1 MKLDT
6 KSLIAGILVSL
17 LAAACS
23 SESGDESKSGKK
35 QQATS
40 DITFYFGARVI
51 PGDGSPVIEDATF
64 IVSNGKFTAVGK
76 KGEVTP
82 PKGSGRIDLTGRTL
96 TPVFFNLQA
105 QPGLSNGP
113 SYGPKNYG
121 RESVIADLDRYAYY
135 GIMGVL
141 TGGTDDGDLAMQI
154 RDEQRQG
161 KVNGARL
168 YTSGRGIVARGGG
181 PAGLGNI
188 PISVATAGDARKAV
202 SELAEKKVDAIKLW
216 IDDDNGK
223 GAKLK
228 SDVYGAAIDEAHKR
242 NLKIVAEVFELA
254 DAKDLVKA
262 GIDGF
267 VSSIRD
273 RDVDDQLVAAMK
285 EKNVFLAPALTTA
298 EAKFEYAD
306 KPSWLGEQTMRE
318 VYPAQ
323 LSAYLADQVTMNKFK
338 RNPELGAL
346 RQQYATAMKNLKKM
360 ADGGVRIVLG
370 TNSGSPDT
378 YPGYFELREMI
389 SMVEAG
395 MQPMDVIKAATS
407 VPAAFLGD
415 NDHGVI
421 AVGKVA
427 DFLAMPNSPLD
438 KMTNIKDVGSLYSKG
453 AEVERSSMIQNI
465 KIDVPKITERDRAAD
480 AAAEAEAARLAQ
492 EAKLPHYG
500 KFVLGPAATVR
511 SMAVPTPKGSKA
523 EIKAGPPDRITV
535 AMRASAADLREFYSK
550 ALPAY
555 KWSAAGNCWQRQHPA
570 SNKAE
575 TLCVEP
581 ANNSAVIQITEK

>member
-1 MKLDT
+1 MKRYT
-6 KSLIAGILVSL
+6 KSLLAGMLVSF
-17 LAAACS
+17 LAGCS
-23 SESGDESKSGKK
+23 SESGSESKSDKK

-64 IVSNGKFTAVGK
+64 IVSNGKFTALGK

-135 GIMGVL
+135 GIRGVL

-168 YTSGRGIVARGGG
+168 YTAGRGIVARGGG

-202 SELAEKKVDAIKLW
+202 SELAENKVDAIKLW

-228 SDVYGAAIDEAHKR
+228 SDIYGAAIDEAHKR

-285 EKNVFLAPALTTA
+285 EKNVF
-298 EAKFEYAD
+298 
-306 KPSWLGEQTMRE
+306 
-318 VYPAQ
+318 PAQ

-389 SMVEAG
+389 SM
-395 MQPMDVIKAATS
+395 
-407 VPAAFLGD
+407 
-415 NDHGVI
+415 
-421 AVGKVA
+421 
-427 DFLAMPNSPLD
+427 
-438 KMTNIKDVGSLYSKG
+438 
-453 AEVERSSMIQNI
+453 
-465 KIDVPKITERDRAAD
+465 
-480 AAAEAEAARLAQ
+480 
-492 EAKLPHYG
+492 
-500 KFVLGPAATVR
+500 
-511 SMAVPTPKGSKA
+511 
-523 EIKAGPPDRITV
+523 
-535 AMRASAADLREFYSK
+535 
-550 ALPAY
+550 
-555 KWSAAGNCWQRQHPA
+555 
-570 SNKAE
+570 
-575 TLCVEP
+575 
-581 ANNSAVIQITEK
+581 

>member
-1 MKLDT
+1 
-6 KSLIAGILVSL
+6 
-17 LAAACS
+17 
-23 SESGDESKSGKK
+23 
-35 QQATS
+35 
-40 DITFYFGARVI
+40 
-51 PGDGSPVIEDATF
+51 
-64 IVSNGKFTAVGK
+64 
-76 KGEVTP
+76 
-82 PKGSGRIDLTGRTL
+82 KGSGRIDLTGRTL

-121 RESVIADLDRYAYY
+121 HESVIADLDRYAYY
-135 GIMGVL
+135 GIMSVL

-202 SELAEKKVDAIKLW
+202 SELAAKKVDAIKLW

-228 SDVYGAAIDEAHKR
+228 SDIYGAAIDEAHKR

-262 GIDGF
+262 GIDGL

-273 RDVDDQLVAAMK
+273 RDVDNQLVSAMK

-323 LSAYLADQVTMNKFK
+323 LSAYLSDQVTMNKFK

-346 RQQYATAMKNLKKM
+346 RQQYATAVKNLKKLS
-360 ADGGVRIVLG
+360 DGGVTIALG
-370 TNSGSPDT
+370 TNSGAADT

-389 SMVEAG
+389 AMADAG

-407 VPAAFLGD
+407 APAAVLGLK
-415 NDHGVI
+415 GLGTI
-421 AVGKVA
+421 AVGKTA
-427 DFLAMPNSPLD
+427 NFLAMPNNPLE
-438 KMTNIKDVGSLYSKG
+438 KMSNVKDVGSLYINGS
-453 AEVERSSMIQNI
+453 EQERSALIQN
-465 KIDVPKITERDRAAD
+465 
-480 AAAEAEAARLAQ
+480 LN
-492 EAKLPHYG
+492 
-500 KFVLGPAATVR
+500 F
-511 SMAVPTPKGSKA
+511 
-523 EIKAGPPDRITV
+523 
-535 AMRASAADLREFYSK
+535 
-550 ALPAY
+550 
-555 KWSAAGNCWQRQHPA
+555 
-570 SNKAE
+570 
-575 TLCVEP
+575 
-581 ANNSAVIQITEK
+581 

>member
-1 MKLDT
+1 MKRCT
-6 KSLIAGILVSL
+6 KSLLVVVL
-17 LAAACS
+17 LCGLTACS
-23 SESGDESKSGKK
+23 SKSGSEGGKGDHKK
-35 QQATS
+35 QSGS
-40 DITFYFGARVI
+40 DITYYFGGRVI
-51 PGDGSPVIEDATF
+51 PGDGSPIVEDATF
-64 IVSNGKFTAVGK
+64 IISNGKFTALGK

-82 PKGSGRIDLTGRTL
+82 PKGSGRIELTGRTL

-121 RESVIADLDRYAYY
+121 RESVMADLDRYAYY

-141 TGGTDDGDLAMQI
+141 SAGTDDGDLAMQI

-202 SELAEKKVDAIKLW
+202 SELAENKVDAIKLW

-228 SDVYGAAIDEAHKR
+228 SDVYSAAIDEAHKR

-273 RDVDDQLVAAMK
+273 RDVDDQLVSAMK

-306 KPSWLGEQTMRE
+306 KPS
-318 VYPAQ
+318 
-323 LSAYLADQVTMNKFK
+323 
-338 RNPELGAL
+338 
-346 RQQYATAMKNLKKM
+346 
-360 ADGGVRIVLG
+360 
-370 TNSGSPDT
+370 
-378 YPGYFELREMI
+378 
-389 SMVEAG
+389 
-395 MQPMDVIKAATS
+395 
-407 VPAAFLGD
+407 
-415 NDHGVI
+415 
-421 AVGKVA
+421 
-427 DFLAMPNSPLD
+427 
-438 KMTNIKDVGSLYSKG
+438 
-453 AEVERSSMIQNI
+453 
-465 KIDVPKITERDRAAD
+465 
-480 AAAEAEAARLAQ
+480 
-492 EAKLPHYG
+492 
-500 KFVLGPAATVR
+500 
-511 SMAVPTPKGSKA
+511 
-523 EIKAGPPDRITV
+523 
-535 AMRASAADLREFYSK
+535 
-550 ALPAY
+550 
-555 KWSAAGNCWQRQHPA
+555 
-570 SNKAE
+570 
-575 TLCVEP
+575 
-581 ANNSAVIQITEK
+581 

>member
-1 MKLDT
+1 MSLSFEEFLSMKRCT
-6 KSLIAGILVSL
+6 KSLLVVSL
-17 LAAACS
+17 LCGLAACS
-23 SESGDESKSGKK
+23 SESGSEGGKGDQKK
-35 QQATS
+35 QSGS
-40 DITFYFGARVI
+40 DITYYFGARVI
-51 PGDGSPVIEDATF
+51 PGDGSPVMEDATF
-64 IVSNGKFTAVGK
+64 IISNGKFTALGK

-82 PKGSGRIDLTGRTL
+82 PKGAGRVDLTGRTL

-113 SYGPKNYG
+113 SYGPKNYNHD
-121 RESVIADLDRYAYY
+121 SVMADLDRYAYY
-135 GIMGVL
+135 GIMSVL
-141 TGGTDDGDLAMQI
+141 TGGTDDGDLAAQI
-154 RDEQRQG
+154 KDEQRQG

-181 PAGLGNI
+181 PSGLGNI

-273 RDVDDQLVAAMK
+273 RDVDDQLVSAMK

-323 LSAYLADQVTMNKFK
+323 LSAYLADPVTMNKFK

-360 ADGGVRIVLG
+360 ADGGVRIALG

-438 KMTNIKDVGSLYSKG
+438 KMTNIKDVGSLYVKG

-465 KIDVPKITERDRAAD
+465 KIDVPKITQRDRDAD
-480 AAAEAEAARLAQ
+480 AAAEA
-492 EAKLPHYG
+492 G
-500 KFVLGPAATVR
+500 
-511 SMAVPTPKGSKA
+511 
-523 EIKAGPPDRITV
+523 
-535 AMRASAADLREFYSK
+535 
-550 ALPAY
+550 
-555 KWSAAGNCWQRQHPA
+555 
-570 SNKAE
+570 
-575 TLCVEP
+575 
-581 ANNSAVIQITEK
+581 